1 MAIINPPDQK
11 VPPSIAELDQ
21 PLFKL
26 LQDSQFF
33 DYQMWRSMLE
43 TTQVAQ
49 DASSHSGNAYQH
61 KIQQQIGSGNFL
73 TCDDTGF
80 TCDSTVFTCDQSEA

>member
-1 MAIINPPDQK
+1 MTIINPPDQK
-11 VPPSIAELDQ
+11 VPPEVAELSQ
-21 PLFKL
+21 QLFKL

-49 DASSHSGNAYQH
+49 DAASHSGNAYQH
-61 KIQQQIGSGNFL
+61 KIQQQIGFYIL
-73 TCDDTGF
+73 
-80 TCDSTVFTCDQSEA
+80 DSLDS